1 MKKLNSILITGLL
14 TILAGGCNPL
24 GPVNYAN
31 REWHISSHY
40 GQIIDSDTTYRM
52 TFGNVLAAVD
62 QPIISCADSAAK
74 YPGMDRF
81 IADILHTAG
90 LENDEVLFY
99 SPEHRKMFVRLTNE
113 RKALRPSS
121 LSVDLPKLTYDNENE
136 RPYTLWIYEDD
147 AEDWHR
153 KPEEMY
159 TYTYFD
165 RKKQRILIV
174 DFYDYGEIPVA
185 QIYIHQSR
193 NKMTDR
199 MGLPEY
205 LWSYYKH
212 NLRDYERDIEFW
224 SHQIDGHRQNAFD
237 NYRIG
242 QEQIRKQK

>member
-1 MKKLNSILITGLL
+1 MKKFSSILITGLL
-14 TILAGGCNPL
+14 TILAGGCNSL

-40 GQIIDSDTTYRM
+40 GQIIDRDTAYRM

-74 YPGMDRF
+74 YPGMGRF

-99 SPEHRKMFVRLTNE
+99 SPEHGKMFVRLTNE

-121 LSVDLPKLTYDNENE
+121 LSVDLPKLTSDNENE

-185 QIYIHQSR
+185 QISIHQSR

-212 NLRDYERDIEFW
+212 DLRNYERDIEFW

>member
-1 MKKLNSILITGLL
+1 MKKFSNILITGLL
-14 TILAGGCNPL
+14 AILVSGCNSP

-99 SPEHRKMFVRLTNE
+99 SPEHGKMFVRLTNK
-113 RKALRPSS
+113 RQALRPSS
-121 LSVDLPKLTYDNENE
+121 LSVDLTKLTSDNENE

-147 AEDWHR
+147 AEDWNR

-165 RKKQRILIV
+165 RKKQRILVV
-174 DFYDYGEIPVA
+174 DFYDYGEKPVA
-185 QIYIHQSR
+185 QISIHQSR

-205 LWSYYKH
+205 LWSYYKYD
-212 NLRDYERDIEFW
+212 LRDYERDIEFW